1 MEDKKEQGI
10 FIPFEIW
17 TIKNLNI
24 NEKIVL
30 SDIHNKE
37 ISSGKNEYNTK
48 AETLSETLFLS
59 EYMIKIIFDNLQKKG
74 YISSNPEVY
83 RNQGRFKKGI
93 PRRYI
98 KHENLKNA
106 ERFIIPENNIFLRNG
121 ENGIYFNIHDL
132 NFLNGWSKTK
142 TNKDNEKIK
151 LRAKITNKHL
161 ILFLIIKKISFFHG
175 ELYNNLFARFKIKD
189 LVEFTG
195 MVQQT
200 ISPYIK
206 DLTKIDTYSQ
216 KKIRFLYKLSDIEVY
231 NELYNKLEDTAV
243 LTDYW
248 KSSREIEVTTLD
260 GYTEVINIGNM
271 ENLYYINL
279 EEMEEVGINVFNLLK
294 NKK

>member
-17 TIKNLNI
+17 TIENLNI

-106 ERFIIPENNIFLRNG
+106 EKFMTPENNIFLRDG

-206 DLTKIDTYSQ
+206 DLTKMDAYSQ

-243 LTDYW
+243 LTDNW